1 MKKAVVVVLLG
12 LAITVCAWLL
22 FRRHENPLPSRK
34 EGQKL
39 YMDIQKRGLVTG
51 HAGAGQ
57 GGRES
62 TVAIGPSPRLTVSRI
77 TTSGPTQ
84 NLPDQSARN
93 SKCPFR
99 KHNVSGADVKLP
111 PLPGVTGNERRVY
124 LESPWGAPIIWNNT
138 QANAAARLQKG
149 PFNIGLIVTVLGQ
162 SYASFLQRLITS
174 ADKYFMNGQN
184 VTYFMFTDDLSL
196 GRSIKTK
203 RRIVAT
209 EVKDKGWPC
218 NALLRFGSISEHR
231 KQFAS
236 MHFLFSLD
244 VDVYLEDMVGTEI
257 LENLVGT
264 LHVGYYLSPR
274 ASYTYDNNPLST
286 AYINKSEGEYYF
298 AGAFF
303 GGCRNAIIQMAEMIE
318 RNVKKDLKEHHYI
331 ALWHDES
338 HLNRYFIDNL
348 PTKIL
353 SPEYLSTPYHKIQ
366 RRRIVQIEKGNKVNK
381 TNVGWQKCW

>member
-1 MKKAVVVVLLG
+1 MKKAAAVVLLG
-12 LAITVCAWLL
+12 LAIAVCAWLL
-22 FRRHENPLPSRK
+22 LRRPENPLPSRK

-39 YMDIQKRGLVTG
+39 YMDIQKQGFVTR

-62 TVAIGPSPRLTVSRI
+62 TVSIGPSPRLTVSRI
-77 TTSGPTQ
+77 TTPGPTQ
-84 NLPDQSARN
+84 NLPNQSAR
-93 SKCPFR
+93 KCPFR
-99 KHNVSGADVKLP
+99 KHNVSGANVKLP
-111 PLPGVTGNERRVY
+111 PLPGVTGNERRLY
-124 LESPWGAPIIWNNT
+124 LESPWGALIIWGNT
-138 QANAAARLQKG
+138 QANAAARLQNG
-149 PFNIGLIVTVLGQ
+149 PFNIGLIVTVLGR
-162 SYASFLQRLITS
+162 SYASFLQRLITT

-218 NALLRFGSISEHR
+218 NTLLRFGSISAHR

-236 MHFLFSLD
+236 VHFLYALD
-244 VDVYLEDMVGTEI
+244 VDVYFEDMVDTEI

-298 AGAFF
+298 IGAFF
-303 GGCRNAIIQMAEMIE
+303 GGCRNAIIQMAETIE
-318 RNVKKDLKEHHYI
+318 RNIKKDLKEHHYI

-353 SPEYLSTPYHKIQ
+353 SPEYLSTPGHKFQ
-366 RRRIVQIEKGNKVNK
+366 RRRIVQLDKENKVNK
-381 TNVGWQKCW
+381 KNVVWQKCS

>member
-1 MKKAVVVVLLG
+1 MRKAVVFPCLLG
-12 LAITVCAWLL
+12 LALCAWLV
-22 FRRHENPLPSRK
+22 RENPLPRK
-34 EGQKL
+34 EGQTL
-39 YMDIQKRGLVTG
+39 SMDIQKRGYVAA

-57 GGRES
+57 GGS
-62 TVAIGPSPRLTVSRI
+62 SRI
-77 TTSGPTQ
+77 TTPGPTQ
-84 NLPDQSARN
+84 SLPNQSAG
-93 SKCPFR
+93 KCPFR
-99 KHNVSGADVKLP
+99 KNNLSGADVKLP
-111 PLPGVTGNERRVY
+111 LPGVTGNKRRVY
-124 LESPWGAPIIWNNT
+124 LESPWGAPIIWGNT

-196 GRSIKTK
+196 GRRIKTK

-218 NALLRFGSISEHR
+218 NTLLRFGSISTYR

-236 MHFLFSLD
+236 MHFLYSLD
-244 VDVYLEDMVGTEI
+244 VDVYFEDMVDTEI

-264 LHVGYYLSPR
+264 LHVLYYLSPR

-286 AYINKSEGEYYF
+286 AYIKKSEGEYYF
-298 AGAFF
+298 IGAFF
-303 GGCRNAIIQMAEMIE
+303 GGCRNAIIQMAETIE
-318 RNVKKDLKEHHYI
+318 RNIKKDLKEHYYI

-353 SPEYLSTPYHKIQ
+353 SPEYLSTPYITFQ
-366 RRRIVQIEKGNKVNK
+366 RRRIVQLEKGNEVAKK
-381 TNVGWQKCW
+381 NVDWQNCS